1 MAGGLSLIGRG
12 AVLIPDNPDLN
23 EDVVRNLNAFV
34 KDKEAFSE
42 NTWNQL
48 MIAVRQW
55 CRWCIAKGRPYL
67 PVDPDY
73 MRDYLI
79 ELHESGLASSTISNY
94 AAMLNM
100 LHRQAGLI
108 PAGESEKV
116 KRALKKINRVSIT
129 KGETTG
135 QAIPFRIADL
145 NMIDD
150 AWKDSDQLKD
160 IRNLAFL
167 FIAYNTLLRV
177 SNIARLKV
185 RDVVFNTDG
194 TVILNIG
201 YTKTIVDGQGLTKAL
216 SPRASASLIRWLNI
230 SGLIEHS
237 DAYIFCK
244 VHRVNTAVITTDKP
258 MATPNLEL
266 IFSSA
271 WKALHCEKLAL
282 ENKGRYTTW
291 TGHSARVG
299 AAQDMTENGYS
310 LAQIMHEGTWRKA
323 ETVLGYIRN
332 IEAKNSVMI
341 DLVETGGK

>member
-1 MAGGLSLIGRG
+1 MAGGLSLIGRD

-23 EDVVRNLNAFV
+23 DEVLRNLNAFV
-34 KDKEAFSE
+34 KDKEAFAE

-48 MIAVRQW
+48 IIAVRQW
-55 CRWCIAKGRPYL
+55 CRWCISKGRPYL

-79 ELHESGLASSTISNY
+79 ELHESGLASSTISNR

-135 QAIPFRIADL
+135 QAIPFRVADL
-145 NMIDD
+145 NKIDD
-150 AWKDSDQLKD
+150 AWKQSDQLKD
-160 IRNLAFL
+160 VRNLAFL

-185 RDVVFNTDG
+185 RDVVFNADG

-201 YTKTIVDGQGLTKAL
+201 YTKTIVDGQGLAKAL
-216 SPRASASLIRWLNI
+216 SPRASASLIRWLNV

-244 VHRVNTAVITTDKP
+244 VHRVNKAVITTDKP

-271 WKALHCEKLAL
+271 WKSVHGDKLGV
-282 ENKGRYTTW
+282 ENKGRYSTW

-299 AAQDMTENGYS
+299 AAQDMTESGHS

-332 IEAKNSVMI
+332 IDAKNSVMI
-341 DLVETGGK
+341 DLVEGK